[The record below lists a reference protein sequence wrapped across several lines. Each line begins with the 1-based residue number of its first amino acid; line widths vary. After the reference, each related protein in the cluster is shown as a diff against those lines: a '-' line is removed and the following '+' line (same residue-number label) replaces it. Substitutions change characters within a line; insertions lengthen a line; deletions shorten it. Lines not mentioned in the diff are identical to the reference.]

1 MCIDANMQHIYTVGF
16 IYASWAKACTLAVS
30 PHSPKF
36 ATNVAVCLQ
45 LSALTSLGKGHSLIL
60 LTTATPDAAC
70 TAHLQHLVDSTQ
82 ACLSVTVVPC
92 NLLTHPDHQATAA
105 TAAATAVALALQ
117 DMPPPQAVAVLLV
130 SQPAVLTTQLALG
143 LPAAP
148 AASFHS
154 VADLLPAAPAVSMH
168 SVADPSV
175 AVRGVVPTRDS
186 LLQQVAAAAAQA
198 IGEDVPRSDE
208 PLMDAGLNSSGAV
221 QLVAVLEAMTGLEL
235 PGTLAFD
242 YPSIAEVADY
252 LFTLQQSDS
261 NTAGPA
267 CTAQQASSMPEADVA
282 TAVHVPILPGKSCPA
297 SPAVQPLTASAPAS
311 SPLQV
316 TKIILAAVADMLSLD
331 DTEASTLS
339 LDAPLMD
346 AGLNFTLAIQLTSQ
360 LESLLHQDLPDTLVF
375 DYPTVRD
382 IAGFVAASYN
392 NTTAPTAIHSA
403 EATNTAGSDQSKVS
417 QSMMPQADEAVMLE
431 GLVARLVTDIT
442 GDAVDPSMPL
452 MDARL
457 TSAAAIQ
464 LTTALEETLGIDLPG
479 TLIFDYPTVSS
490 LVAYL
495 AGCGV
500 HLPVD
505 HTATSPAQAAISPA
519 LPGGAPSTATAVA
532 TIIRSDVSL
541 GRHMP
546 TAMTFSAS
554 DYKSQAVAI
563 VASAHQVPGGTLQ
576 PMPSTTSVDRISPVP
591 LERWNNDAPALDN
604 PSELN
609 AGFGSFLGGAD
620 QFDPVAFHLSAS
632 EATLMDPQQRLL
644 LQTFAEAQAAFQTWN
659 SHAAVA
665 DRHVVEDS
673 NVKQQMGVYVG
684 VSQLEYAR
692 ITYETGT
699 NLNAYYATGAHL
711 SVTSGRIAYTF
722 GLKGPA
728 MAGRPASCCRL
739 HA

>member
-1 MCIDANMQHIYTVGF
+1 M
-16 IYASWAKACTLAVS
+16 S
-30 PHSPKF
+30 PHFPKF
-36 ATNVAVCLQ
+36 ATNDAVCLQ

-70 TAHLQHLVDSTQ
+70 TAHLQQLVDSTQ
-82 ACLSVTVVPC
+82 ACLCVTVVPC
-92 NLLTHPDHQATAA
+92 NLLAHPDHQATAA
-105 TAAATAVALALQ
+105 TAVALALQ
-117 DMPPPQAVAVLLV
+117 NMPPPQAVAVLRV
-130 SQPAVLTTQLALG
+130 SQPAVLTTQLPPG
-143 LPAAP
+143 LPAASD
-148 AASFHS
+148 ASLHS
-154 VADLLPAAPAVSMH
+154 VAHLLPAAPAVSMH
-168 SVADPSV
+168 SMADPSV
-175 AVRGVVPTRDS
+175 AVRDAIPTRDS

-198 IGEDVPRSDE
+198 IGDVPGPEE

-221 QLVAVLEAMTGLEL
+221 QLVATLEAMTGLEL

-242 YPSIAEVADY
+242 YPSIAEIADY
-252 LFTLQQSDS
+252 LLTLQQPVSK
-261 NTAGPA
+261 TAGPA
-267 CTAQQASSMPEADVA
+267 GTAQQASSMPEADVA
-282 TAVHVPILPGKSCPA
+282 TAVHVPISPGQNCPA
-297 SPAVQPLTASAPAS
+297 SPAVQPLTASPSAS
-311 SPLQV
+311 SQLQV
-316 TKIILAAVADMLSLD
+316 TEIILAAVADMLSLD

-346 AGLNFTLAIQLTSQ
+346 AGLNSTLAIQLTSQ

-382 IAGFVAASYN
+382 IAAFVASSHS
-392 NTTAPTAIHSA
+392 NTTTATAIQSA
-403 EATNTAGSDQSKVS
+403 EATAGSDQSKMS
-417 QSMMPQADEAVMLE
+417 QSMTSHADEALVLE

-452 MDARL
+452 MDAGL
-457 TSAAAIQ
+457 TFAAAIQ
-464 LTTALEETLGIDLPG
+464 LTTALEKTLGVDLSG

-505 HTATSPAQAAISPA
+505 HTATSLAQAAISPA

-532 TIIRSDVSL
+532 TVIGSDVSL
-541 GRHMP
+541 GRRMSK
-546 TAMTFSAS
+546 AMTSSTS
-554 DYKSQAVAI
+554 DNTSQAVAI
-563 VASAHQVPGGTLQ
+563 VASAHQIPGGTLQ
-576 PMPSTTSVDRISPVP
+576 PMPSTTPVDRISPVP

-609 AGFGSFLGGAD
+609 AAFGSFLSGVD

-644 LQTFAEAQAAFQTWN
+644 LQTFAEAQSAFQTWN
-659 SHAAVA
+659 SKAAVA
-665 DRHVVEDS
+665 DRHVAEDS
-673 NVKQQMGVYVG
+673 SVKQQMGVYVG

-728 MAGRPASCCRL
+728 MAGRPPSCCL
-739 HA
+739 FHAKMSV